1 MPSAILF
8 CLFGIFASKMS
19 AKIKDIRLEAKLTQA
34 QAASYVGVPLRTYI
48 RYEHDYPGVS
58 EIKREYIIKRLQN
71 LTEISEEKGILSLDT
86 IQRIIS
92 EICTKHSIQ
101 LCYLF
106 GSYAK
111 GYASDKSDVDL
122 LIDTDITGLDFFG
135 LIEEFR
141 DSLHKK
147 VDLLRLDDIK
157 QNKDLLLEILKD
169 GIKLYSF
176 PLKSQLNNV

>member
-1 MPSAILF
+1 M
-8 CLFGIFASKMS
+8 
-19 AKIKDIRLEAKLTQA
+19 
-34 QAASYVGVPLRTYI
+34 
-48 RYEHDYPGVS
+48 
-58 EIKREYIIKRLQN
+58 IIKLRERIANGCKPQ
-71 LTEISEEKGILSLDT
+71 ILSKRF
-86 IQRIIS
+86 IKQVSR
-92 EICTKHSIQ
+92 EVFAKHQ
-101 LCYLF
+101 EVECAYLF

>member
-1 MPSAILF
+1 
-8 CLFGIFASKMS
+8 MS

-92 EICTKHSIQ
+92 EICTKHSIK

-111 GYASDKSDVDL
+111 GYASDKSLVSSRNSGTL
-122 LIDTDITGLDFFG
+122 FI
-135 LIEEFR
+135 
-141 DSLHKK
+141 KK
-147 VDLLRLDDIK
+147 
-157 QNKDLLLEILKD
+157 
-169 GIKLYSF
+169 
-176 PLKSQLNNV
+176 